1 MRTDRPA
8 GALRPVTITPGYL
21 DYAEGSALIRCGN
34 TRVLCA
40 ATVEQG
46 VPPWLEGKGSG
57 WITGEYAMLP
67 RSTSR
72 RTPRETHG
80 LGGRTQEIRR
90 LIGRS
95 LRAAVALEALGEHTL
110 IVDCDV
116 IQADGG
122 TRTAAIT
129 GGYVALVLAMR
140 QMHATGLL
148 PAPIPLTPV
157 AAVSVG
163 IVDGELL
170 LDLCYTEDSRAE
182 VDLNVVMN
190 ATGAFI
196 EVQGTAE
203 KGTFTEPQLD
213 DMLALARSGIDHL
226 LAIQQD
232 VLKT

>member
-8 GALRPVTITPGYL
+8 SALRPVTIAAGYL

-46 VPPWLEGKGSG
+46 VPPWLEGRGSG

-72 RTPRETHG
+72 RTPREIHG

-129 GGYVALVLAMR
+129 GGYVALALAMR
-140 QMHATGLL
+140 QMHATGLI

-163 IVDGELL
+163 IVDDEIL
-170 LDLCYTEDSRAE
+170 LDLCYSEDSRAE

-203 KGTFTEPQLD
+203 KGTFTGQQLD
-213 DMLALARSGIDHL
+213 EMLALARSGIDRL

>member
-21 DYAEGSALIRCGN
+21 DYAEGSALICCGN

>member
-1 MRTDRPA
+1 MRSDRPA
-8 GALRPVTITPGYL
+8 DTLRHVTITPDHL
-21 DYAEGSALIRCGN
+21 DYAEGSALICCGQ

-40 ATVEQG
+40 ATVEPG
-46 VPPWLEGKGSG
+46 VPSWLEGKGSG
-57 WITGEYAMLP
+57 WITAEYAMLP

-95 LRAAVALEALGEHTL
+95 LRAAVPLEALGQHTI

-116 IQADGG
+116 LQADGG

-129 GGYVALVLAMR
+129 GGYVALALALRRM
-140 QMHATGLL
+140 QTLGEL
-148 PAPIPLTPV
+148 PTPIPLTPV
-157 AAVSVG
+157 AAVSAG
-163 IVDGELL
+163 IVDDKVL
-170 LDLCYTEDSRAE
+170 LDLCYMEDSRAE

-190 ATGAFI
+190 GAGAFI

-203 KGTFTEPQLD
+203 RGTFTGQQLD
-213 DMLALARSGIDHL
+213 QMLALARGGITRL
-226 LAIQQD
+226 LALQQKA
-232 VLKT
+232 LPS

>member
-8 GALRPVTITPGYL
+8 GTLRPVTITPGYL
-21 DYAEGSALIRCGN
+21 EYAEGSALICCGN

-203 KGTFTEPQLD
+203 KGTFTGQQLD
-213 DMLALARSGIDHL
+213 DMLALARSGIDRL